1 MNRKHQHW
9 GWVFVAPYV
18 AGLLIFFLFPVAT
31 SIYYSFTSYDLFN
44 PPQWVGL
51 QNWASVLRD
60 PVLWKAVRNVLLF
73 TVIFVPSQTILACI
87 FAVGLNQK
95 LRAMKLFRVCYFLPV
110 VTPWVGAALVWQ
122 WLYNPQFGALNYLLK
137 LFGLGP
143 FDFTMSTHWYVVV
156 ISIAVVNIW
165 KGVGYVTVILLA
177 GLQNISNDVLEA
189 ASIDGAGARQKFTRI
204 ILPLLSPTIFLV
216 LILGTMSS
224 FQVFDAFYVM
234 LTTAGTSIVNN
245 DVTVLNVLIYENAFV
260 YGKLG
265 IAATIA
271 WVSFA
276 FVASITLFQRK
287 MESRWVHYA

>member
-1 MNRKHQHW
+1 M
-9 GWVFVAPYV
+9 
-18 AGLLIFFLFPVAT
+18 
-31 SIYYSFTSYDLFN
+31 
-44 PPQWVGL
+44 
-51 QNWASVLRD
+51 
-60 PVLWKAVRNVLLF
+60 
-73 TVIFVPSQTILACI
+73 
-87 FAVGLNQK
+87 
-95 LRAMKLFRVCYFLPV
+95 
-110 VTPWVGAALVWQ
+110 
-122 WLYNPQFGALNYLLK
+122 
-137 LFGLGP
+137 
-143 FDFTMSTHWYVVV
+143 
-156 ISIAVVNIW
+156 
-165 KGVGYVTVILLA
+165 
-177 GLQNISNDVLEA
+177 LEA
-189 ASIDGAGARQKFTRI
+189 AAIDGAGARQKFTRI